1 MTTSPDDLEAVR
13 KVIEALTPFNKDDQE
28 RIVRWARE
36 KLGLSP
42 SFESAAIH
50 SQSSGSRQ
58 MGSPGSSTGGSV
70 SLRDFVT
77 QKQPKADVHF
87 VAVVAYY
94 YQFEARDSDRKASI
108 TAADLQEACRLA
120 NRSRFNNPSI
130 PLQNAFKVGYLDK
143 AERGSY
149 RLNSVGE
156 NLVAMAL
163 SGGGVVEKRIGGGGR
178 KKVVRKR
185 KSSKQRS

>member
-13 KVIEALTPFNKDDQE
+13 KVIEALTPFNTDDQE

-42 SFESAAIH
+42 SFDSTSVHAQPIGSCQVGSTA
-50 SQSSGSRQ
+50 SSGE
-58 MGSPGSSTGGSV
+58 SPT
-70 SLRDFVT
+70 SLRDFVE
-77 QKQPKADVHF
+77 QKKPRADVHF

-94 YQFEARDSDRKASI
+94 YQFEAPNSERKTSI
-108 TAADLQEACRLA
+108 KAQDLQEACRLA
-120 NRSRFNNPSI
+120 RRSRFSNPAV
-130 PLQNAFKVGYLDK
+130 PLLNAFKVGYLDK

-149 RLNSVGE
+149 KLNSVGE

-163 SGGGVVEKRIGGGGR
+163 PGGVSVEKKSQGR
-178 KKVVRKR
+178 KKTLT
-185 KSSKQRS
+185 KSKS

>member
-1 MTTSPDDLEAVR
+1 MTTNPDDLEAVR
-13 KVIEALTPFNKDDQE
+13 KVIDALTPFNKDDQE

-42 SFESAAIH
+42 SFESTSIH
-50 SQSSGSRQ
+50 AQSSGSRQ
-58 MGSPGSSTGGSV
+58 ATSSSSSGGSSGT
-70 SLRDFVT
+70 LRDFVEA
-77 QKQPKADVHF
+77 KKPKADVHF

-94 YQFEARDSDRKASI
+94 YQFEAKESERKSAI

-120 NRSRFNNPSI
+120 KRNRFKNPTV
-130 PLQNAFKVGYLDK
+130 PLANAFKVGYLDK

-163 SGGGVVEKRIGGGGR
+163 PGGASVEQKRR
-178 KKVVRKR
+178 KKTVNKKKV
-185 KSSKQRS
+185 SQRR

>member
-42 SFESAAIH
+42 SFESISIH
-50 SQSSGSRQ
+50 AQGSASRQSSSA
-58 MGSPGSSTGGSV
+58 PSSATGNV
-70 SLRDFVT
+70 ITLREFVE

-94 YQFEARDSDRKASI
+94 YQFEAKESERKTSI
-108 TAADLQEACRLA
+108 TATNLQEACRLA
-120 NRSRFNNPSI
+120 KRSRFKDPGV
-130 PLQNAFKVGYLDK
+130 PLLNAFKVGYVDK
-143 AERGSY
+143 VERGSY

-163 SGGGVVEKRIGGGGR
+163 PGGTAVE
-178 KKVVRKR
+178 R
-185 KSSKQRS
+185 KSRRRRGSVGNGKASKRR

>member
-1 MTTSPDDLEAVR
+1 MTTNPDDLEAVR
-13 KVIEALTPFNKDDQE
+13 KVIEALTPFNKEDQE

-42 SFESAAIH
+42 SFESISIH
-50 SQSSGSRQ
+50 SQSSGARQ
-58 MGSPGSSTGGSV
+58 ISSPASSGAGST
-70 SLRDFVT
+70 SLRDFVE

-94 YQFEARDSDRKASI
+94 YQFEAKGADKKTAI

-120 NRSRFNNPSI
+120 RRNRFQNPTV
-130 PLQNAFKVGYLDK
+130 PMQNAFKVGYLDK
-143 AERGSY
+143 VERGSY

-163 SGGGVVEKRIGGGGR
+163 PGGVGIEKKPGGR
-178 KKVVRKR
+178 RKTVKKSKASKR
-185 KSSKQRS
+185 R

>member
-13 KVIEALTPFNKDDQE
+13 KVIDALTPFNKDDQE

-42 SFESAAIH
+42 SFESSAIH
-50 SQSSGSRQ
+50 PQSSGSRQ
-58 MGSPGSSTGGSV
+58 MGSPTSTGASSV
-70 SLRDFVT
+70 SLRDFVE

-94 YQFEARDSDRKASI
+94 YQFEARDADRKPSI

-120 NRSRFNNPSI
+120 NRSRFKDPSV

-143 AERGSY
+143 VERGSY

-163 SGGGVVEKRIGGGGR
+163 SGGGAEKKGGR
-178 KKVVRKR
+178 RKKTVKKR
-185 KSSKQRS
+185 RIPKQR

>member
-42 SFESAAIH
+42 SFESASAH
-50 SQSSGSRQ
+50 AQSSGSRQ
-58 MGSPGSSTGGSV
+58 IGSSAADGGS
-70 SLRDFVT
+70 SITLRDFVE
-77 QKQPKADVHF
+77 QKQPKAAVHF

-94 YQFEARDSDRKASI
+94 YQFEAAEPNRKNSI

-120 NRSRFNNPSI
+120 RRSRFQNPII
-130 PLQNAFKVGYLDK
+130 PLLNAFKVGYLDK
-143 AERGSY
+143 VERGSY

-163 SGGGVVEKRIGGGGR
+163 PGGVAVEKKSGSHKKPVSKGR
-178 KKVVRKR
+178 
-185 KSSKQRS
+185 SSKRR

>member
-42 SFESAAIH
+42 SFESTSTHTQPTA
-50 SQSSGSRQ
+50 SRQTGSSVSSG
-58 MGSPGSSTGGSV
+58 GSPIT
-70 SLRDFVT
+70 LRDFVE

-94 YQFEARDSDRKASI
+94 YQFEAREPERKTSI
-108 TAADLQEACRLA
+108 TATDLQEACRLA
-120 NRSRFNNPSI
+120 KRNRFQNPI
-130 PLQNAFKVGYLDK
+130 VPLLNAFKVGYLDK
-143 AERGSY
+143 VERGSY

-163 SGGGVVEKRIGGGGR
+163 PGGAAVEKKNRR
-178 KKVVRKR
+178 HKKSVSKR
-185 KSSKQRS
+185 KISNRR

>member
-42 SFESAAIH
+42 SFESMSIH
-50 SQSSGSRQ
+50 AQSSGSRQ
-58 MGSPGSSTGGSV
+58 MGSSASSGGSSMT
-70 SLRDFVT
+70 LRGFVE
-77 QKQPKADVHF
+77 QKRPKADVHF

-94 YQFEARDSDRKASI
+94 YQFEARDSERKTSI

-120 NRSRFNNPSI
+120 KRNRFENPSV
-130 PLQNAFKVGYLDK
+130 PLLNAFSVGYLDK
-143 AERGSY
+143 VERGSY
-149 RLNSVGE
+149 KLNSVGE

-163 SGGGVVEKRIGGGGR
+163 PGGVAVEKKSRNR
-178 KKVVRKR
+178 KKSVSKGKVSKR
-185 KSSKQRS
+185 R

>member
-1 MTTSPDDLEAVR
+1 MTTNPDDLEAVR
-13 KVIEALTPFNKDDQE
+13 KVIDALTPFNKDDQE

-42 SFESAAIH
+42 SFESTSIH
-50 SQSSGSRQ
+50 PQPSGSRHP
-58 MGSPGSSTGGSV
+58 GSPTSIGEGSAT
-70 SLRDFVT
+70 LRDFVE

-94 YQFEARDSDRKASI
+94 YQFEARDSDRKTSI
-108 TAADLQEACRLA
+108 TANDLQEACRLA
-120 NRSRFNNPSI
+120 KRNRFKDPSV

-143 AERGSY
+143 VERGSY

-163 SGGGVVEKRIGGGGR
+163 SGGGEKKVGRRR
-178 KKVVRKR
+178 KKGARKR
-185 KSSKQRS
+185 KTSK

>member
-42 SFESAAIH
+42 SFESVAIH

-58 MGSPGSSTGGSV
+58 TGSPTASGGSSI
-70 SLRDFVT
+70 SLRDFVE

-94 YQFEARDSDRKASI
+94 YQFEARDAERKTSI
-108 TAADLQEACRLA
+108 TATDLQEACRLA
-120 NRSRFNNPSI
+120 KRNRFKDPNV

-143 AERGSY
+143 VERGSY

-163 SGGGVVEKRIGGGGR
+163 SGGGVVERRAKRRKRI
-178 KKVVRKR
+178 VRKS
-185 KSSKQRS
+185 KTSKQR

>member
-42 SFESAAIH
+42 SFEAT
-50 SQSSGSRQ
+50 SQSTGPRQ
-58 MGSPGSSTGGSV
+58 AGSSASSGGTFTT
-70 SLRDFVT
+70 LRDFVD

-94 YQFEARDSDRKASI
+94 YQFEAQDPERKASI

-120 NRSRFNNPSI
+120 KRNRFANPI
-130 PLQNAFKVGYLDK
+130 VPLTNAFKVGYLDK
-143 AERGSY
+143 VERGSY

-163 SGGGVVEKRIGGGGR
+163 PGGTAAEKKSTIR
-178 KKVVRKR
+178 R
-185 KSSKQRS
+185 KSVGKGKASKRR

>member
-1 MTTSPDDLEAVR
+1 MTTPPDDLEAVR

-42 SFESAAIH
+42 SYESTAIH
-50 SQSSGSRQ
+50 PQSSGPRQ
-58 MGSPGSSTGGSV
+58 SGFPAPSGTSSVT
-70 SLRDFVT
+70 LRDFVE

-94 YQFEARDSDRKASI
+94 YQFEAGDAERKTSI
-108 TAADLQEACRLA
+108 TAKDLQDACRLA
-120 NRSRFNNPSI
+120 KRNRFKDPGVA
-130 PLQNAFKVGYLDK
+130 LQNAFKVGYVDK

-163 SGGGVVEKRIGGGGR
+163 PGGGVQKKSGKR
-178 KKVVRKR
+178 KKVGSKTKASKR
-185 KSSKQRS
+185 G

>member
-1 MTTSPDDLEAVR
+1 MTTNPDDLEAVR
-13 KVIEALTPFNKDDQE
+13 KVIDALTPFNKDDQE

-36 KLGLSP
+36 KLGLTP
-42 SFESAAIH
+42 SFESSSIH
-50 SQSSGSRQ
+50 PQSSGPRQ
-58 MGSPGSSTGGSV
+58 TGSPSPGGSPV
-70 SLRDFVT
+70 TLRDFVEE
-77 QKQPKADVHF
+77 KQPKADVHF

-94 YQFEARDSDRKASI
+94 YQFEARDSEKKTSI

-120 NRSRFNNPSI
+120 KRNRFNNPSV

-143 AERGSY
+143 AERGNY

-163 SGGGVVEKRIGGGGR
+163 PGSSAVEKKSAGHKRTGR
-178 KKVVRKR
+178 
-185 KSSKQRS
+185 Q

>member
-13 KVIEALTPFNKDDQE
+13 KVIEALTPFNQDDQE

-42 SFESAAIH
+42 SFEGTSIH
-50 SQSSGSRQ
+50 PQSSGSRQ
-58 MGSPGSSTGGSV
+58 MGSSTSSGGSSVT
-70 SLRDFVT
+70 LTLKEFVEH
-77 QKQPKADVHF
+77 KQPKADVHF
-87 VAVVAYY
+87 AAAVAYY
-94 YQFEARDSDRKASI
+94 YLFEAKDSERKISI

-120 NRSRFNNPSI
+120 KRKRFENPSV

-143 AERGSY
+143 VERGSY

-163 SGGGVVEKRIGGGGR
+163 PGGAVVEKKSRSR
-178 KKVVRKR
+178 KISVRK
-185 KSSKQRS
+185 SKVSKRR